1 MEKITTDLLVIGAG
15 SGGLSVAAGAVQ
27 MGARVVL
34 LEGHEMGGDCL
45 NYGCVPSKALL
56 AAGHAAHAVT
66 QGASMGITAPAPK
79 IDYAAAKAHVARTIA
94 HIAPVD
100 SQERFEGLGVR
111 VIRDFGQFTGP
122 RTVVAGAHEITA
134 RRIVIATGSAPVVP
148 PIPGLADVPYLT
160 NETLFALQDT
170 PTHLLIIGAG
180 PIGLEMAQA
189 HVRLGCKVTVVE
201 GARALGREDP
211 DAAAL
216 VLSRLRAEGVEIVED
231 CLISQVSQ
239 ASETGAITLTAK
251 DGRQFTGSQL
261 LVAVGRTPNTSRLNL
276 EAAGIAHSRTG
287 ITVDNRLRT
296 TNRRVYAIGDV
307 AGGLQ
312 FTHVAGYHAGLIIRE
327 ALFGLPAKVRTDH
340 IPRATYTAPE
350 LAQIGL
356 TEAEARRQYGTALEV
371 ARVDLAH
378 NDRAIATA
386 QAEGFLKLMILK
398 GRPIGVTIVGPQAG
412 EQIALWSMAMANR
425 MKLSAM
431 SGMIAPYPTLSEL
444 SKRAIGAYF
453 SPRLCANLWVK
464 RVVRW
469 VQRVLP

>member
-1 MEKITTDLLVIGAG
+1 MKALRLDRPQQFTWIDIPEPSAP
-15 SGGLSVAAGAVQ
+15 AAGEAVV
-27 MGARVVL
+27 RVHRIGICGTDYGGYL
-34 LEGHEMGGDCL
+34 GKMPFYSYPRIPGHELGVEVIAVVTGVTNVKPGDRCSVEPYINCQTCYSCRRGFTNCCENHQTLGVMCDGGMAEKFLLPARKLHVSTELSYDQL
-45 NYGCVPSKALL
+45 ALVETLAIGC
-56 AAGHAAHAVT
+56 HAVDR
-66 QGASMGITAPAPK
+66 AAPK
-79 IDYAAAKAHVARTIA
+79 AG
-94 HIAPVD
+94 
-100 SQERFEGLGVR
+100 E
-111 VIRDFGQFTGP
+111 
-122 RTVVAGAHEITA
+122 TVLV
-134 RRIVIATGSAPVVP
+134 
-148 PIPGLADVPYLT
+148 
-160 NETLFALQDT
+160 
-170 PTHLLIIGAG
+170 IGAG

-453 SPRLCANLWVK
+453 SPRLFANLWVK